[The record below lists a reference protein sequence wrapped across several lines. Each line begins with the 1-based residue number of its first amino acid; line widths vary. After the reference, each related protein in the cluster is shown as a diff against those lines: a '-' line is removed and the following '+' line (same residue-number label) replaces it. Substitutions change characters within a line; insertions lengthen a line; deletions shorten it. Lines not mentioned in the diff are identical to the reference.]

1 MSLDFNVGDRVE
13 VADQNI
19 RGIVVF
25 AVEGMNIVIEDD
37 DAETEDSR
45 LEFHPSELRIYKEWT
60 E

>member
-13 VADQNI
+13 VIDQNI
-19 RGIVVF
+19 RGSVVF

-37 DAETEDSR
+37 DAETEDNR

>member
-1 MSLDFNVGDRVE
+1 MSLDFNVGDHVE

-19 RGIVVF
+19 RGVVVF

-37 DAETEDSR
+37 DAETEDNR